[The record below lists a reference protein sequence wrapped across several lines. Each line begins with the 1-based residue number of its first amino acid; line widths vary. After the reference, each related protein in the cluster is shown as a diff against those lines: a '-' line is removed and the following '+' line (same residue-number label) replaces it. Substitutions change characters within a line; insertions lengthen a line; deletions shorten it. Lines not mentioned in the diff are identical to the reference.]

1 MYKLSYKEIQTIQ
14 ENTTKK
20 LIRYINDFLKDD
32 NSLDSVEFYY
42 PDFDD
47 ENTMIAFNVWV
58 SIDYKTNYGKTF
70 IEHMLEDRPNGLTN
84 LEREIL
90 QERNKSYVSLFEVQ
104 RIRDEFVYLEDILIG
119 RSHKIWDPNL
129 SNILQE
135 SDVLFGRIGKII
147 EYQGFIGNVSFL
159 PPTAKDRF
167 IQEFFVDYNRTRF
180 RNPGLGKEEYL
191 KQHSVNLYKIYTEC
205 IYDVVE
211 MTDDISSTLYDELSE
226 FESYLSLSLPR
237 YKIKKHINNLINLF
251 EYYLA
256 DEEMTLYDLD
266 EIDMEDLVNILIEDG
281 FINCHLELVSYVNSL
296 KKYLGFMRNRSADY
310 QESYDELLNVSKN
323 IFIYMKEIE
332 YTEKP
337 FDINKN
343 AANKLENS
351 LNEQALRLIL
361 DFEKFL
367 LYIMNQPLETTKTL
381 QHIKRKNLL
390 ELNKIMEI
398 QEEVEKKAPNQID
411 FPILDLFYHFALD
424 NKLIKLDKGIL
435 STSRKSSQYL
445 WLSDEDKY
453 SLFLDYILSSKFLS
467 SMDPSLD
474 QDILEYAR
482 EDILTLLNELKE
494 KVNYKYSVLLVKFW
508 KYPKL
513 ILRYSKY
520 LEIVGLLKY
529 NYPEMSIS
537 VTSFGKK
544 VFKVL
549 LEDQDEVNNGKVIP
563 LMAYRENR

>member
-90 QERNKSYVSLFEVQ
+90 QERNKSYISLFEVQ
-104 RIRDEFVYLEDILIG
+104 RVKDEFVYIEDILIG

-129 SNILQE
+129 SNILQD

-159 PPTAKDRF
+159 PPTAKDTF
-167 IQEFFVDYNRTRF
+167 IQEVFVDYNRTRF
-180 RNPGLGKEEYL
+180 RNPALSKEEYL
-191 KQHSVNLYKIYTEC
+191 KHHSVNLYKIYTEC

-211 MTDDISSTLYDELSE
+211 TADDISSTLYDELGE

-266 EIDMEDLVNILIEDG
+266 KIDMEDLVDILIEDG
-281 FINCHLELVSYVNSL
+281 FINCHLELVSYINSL
-296 KKYLGFMRNRSADY
+296 KKYLGFMRNKSADY
-310 QESYDELLNVSKN
+310 QESYDELLNISKN
-323 IFIYMKEIE
+323 IFIYMEEIE

-367 LYIMNQPLETTKTL
+367 LYVMNQPLETTKTL

-424 NKLIKLDKGIL
+424 NKLMKLDKGIL

-474 QDILEYAR
+474 YNILEYAR

-537 VTSFGKK
+537 VTAFGKK

-549 LEDQDEVNNGKVIP
+549 LEDEDEVNNGKVIP

>member
-474 QDILEYAR
+474 KDILEYAR